1 MSKKEKFT
9 ESEQRLKIRKN
20 IDRVM
25 PYAVTAGGITMSA
38 LSLMTNKP
46 DSDVVF
52 WVGVWL
58 ALSGVGAIATDCI
71 AKKKNQNNQ
80 KGR

>member
-20 IDRVM
+20 IKRVM
-25 PYAVTAGGITMSA
+25 LYAVTAGGITMSA
-38 LSLMTNKP
+38 LSLMAK
-46 DSDVVF
+46 DVVF
-52 WVGVWL
+52 WVGVL
-58 ALSGVGAIATDCI
+58 VALSGVGAIATDCI

>member
-1 MSKKEKFT
+1 MPKKEKFT
-9 ESEQRLKIRKN
+9 ESEQRLKIRKS
-20 IDRVM
+20 IERVL
-25 PYAVTAGGITMSA
+25 PYAVSAGGITMSA
-38 LSLMTNKP
+38 LSPIAAKP
-46 DSDVVF
+46 DSDVMF

-58 ALSGVGAIATDCI
+58 AVSGAGVIATDYI